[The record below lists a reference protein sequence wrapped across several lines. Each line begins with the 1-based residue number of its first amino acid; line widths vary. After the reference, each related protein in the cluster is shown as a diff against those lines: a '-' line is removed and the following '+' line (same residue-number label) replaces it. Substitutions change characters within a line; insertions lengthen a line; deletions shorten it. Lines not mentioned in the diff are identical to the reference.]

1 MLIEHR
7 GKRPRVHESAYIAPN
22 ATLSGDVVVGPDCR
36 VMFGAVLTADGG
48 PVEIGAQCII
58 MENAVIRGT
67 PKHPM
72 RIGDHVLVGPRAY
85 LTGCTIADD
94 VFLATG
100 ATVFNGTEIGARA
113 EVRINGT
120 VHLMSR
126 LPPDTTVPI
135 GWVAVGDPAEIRPPN
150 EHDEIWAVQEQL
162 DFPGVVFGL
171 ARAKP
176 GESLMPEITRR
187 YARAL
192 ARHKDD
198 RIIEMTTGNTEP

>member
-1 MLIEHR
+1 M
-7 GKRPRVHESAYIAPN
+7 
-22 ATLSGDVVVGPDCR
+22 SGDVVVGPDCR

-67 PKHPM
+67 PKHPT

-100 ATVFNGTEIGARA
+100 ASVFNGTEIGARA

-150 EHDEIWAVQEQL
+150 EHDEIWAVQETL
-162 DFPGVVFGL
+162 DVPGIVFGL
-171 ARAKP
+171 DRPAS
-176 GESLMPEITRR
+176 GESLMPEMTRR

-198 RIIEMTTGNTEP
+198 RIIEPSSRKIES

>member
-7 GKRPRVHESAYIAPN
+7 GKRPRVHESAYVAPN

-67 PKHPM
+67 PKHPT

-100 ATVFNGTEIGARA
+100 ATVFNGT
-113 EVRINGT
+113 
-120 VHLMSR
+120 
-126 LPPDTTVPI
+126 
-135 GWVAVGDPAEIRPPN
+135 
-150 EHDEIWAVQEQL
+150 
-162 DFPGVVFGL
+162 
-171 ARAKP
+171 
-176 GESLMPEITRR
+176 
-187 YARAL
+187 
-192 ARHKDD
+192 
-198 RIIEMTTGNTEP
+198 

>member
-67 PKHPM
+67 PKHPT
-72 RIGDHVLVGPRAY
+72 RIGDHVLIGPRAY

-100 ATVFNGTEIGARA
+100 ATVFNGAEIGARA

-150 EHDEIWAVQEQL
+150 EHDEIWAVQENL
-162 DFPGVVFGL
+162 DFRGTVFGL
-171 ARAKP
+171 PRPAP
-176 GESLMPEITRR
+176 GKSLMPELTRR

-198 RIIEMTTGNTEP
+198 RIIEMTTRNTEP

>member
-67 PKHPM
+67 PKHPT
-72 RIGDHVLVGPRAY
+72 RIGDHVLIGPRAY

-100 ATVFNGTEIGARA
+100 ATVFNGAEIGARA

-135 GWVAVGDPAEIRPPN
+135 GWVAVGDPAEIRPAN
-150 EHDEIWAVQEQL
+150 EHDEIWAGQEKL
-162 DFPGVVFGL
+162 DFPGRVFGL
-171 ARAKP
+171 SRPAP
-176 GESLMPEITRR
+176 GKSLMPELTRR

-198 RIIEMTTGNTEP
+198 RIIEMTTRNTEP